1 MNNLPVFVKCNGT
14 MDDME
19 GRDDLEGME
28 EVVVDESEDI
38 LIDDN
43 ASVWTDA
50 EEDNV
55 EEVIEPTID
64 EPVPQAVHDDSI
76 FVFRTHTDSV
86 YCSAFHP
93 TCHDLVLTGGG
104 DDVAYLWNYPT
115 TMNITTRKVVRL
127 EGHSDTITSVGFNFD
142 GSLCLTGAYDGQV
155 RIWDS
160 NSGELKQILEGPED
174 IEFAC
179 WHSKGNA
186 VLAGS
191 KDGTVWL
198 WLAHDGTCL
207 QVLAGHD
214 GGVSCGVF
222 SRDGKNILTGGEDGT
237 IFITHVYP
245 FSSHSVI
252 GTVRIWS
259 PKTGVC
265 KHVFSSHDGHD
276 GTVTCIDGSEDGE
289 TVLTGE

>member
-1 MNNLPVFVKCNGT
+1 
-14 MDDME
+14 MDELD

-28 EVVVDESEDI
+28 EVIIDESEDI
-38 LIDDN
+38 PIDDN

-55 EEVIEPTID
+55 EEVIEPMMEEP
-64 EPVPQAVHDDSI
+64 EPVKQTIHDDSVY
-76 FVFRTHTDSV
+76 VFRNHKDSV

-93 TCHDLVLTGGG
+93 TSHDLIITGGG
-104 DDVAYLWNYPT
+104 DDVAFIWNYPT
-115 TMNITTRKVVRL
+115 YMNATTRKHIRL
-127 EGHSDTITSVGFNFD
+127 EGHTDTITSVGFNFD

-155 RIWDS
+155 RIWDAI
-160 NSGELKQILEGPED
+160 SGELKQVLEGPED

-214 GGVSCGVF
+214 GGVSCGIF
-222 SRDGKNILTGGEDGT
+222 SRDGKNILTGGDDG
-237 IFITHVYP
+237 IP
-245 FSSHSVI
+245 
-252 GTVRIWS
+252 
-259 PKTGVC
+259 P
-265 KHVFSSHDGHD
+265 
-276 GTVTCIDGSEDGE
+276 
-289 TVLTGE
+289 LTLV